1 MGTKSRQRKVILFFS
16 LFFFSPFF
24 YTFLPFSLSAWIS
37 FRFARWHASVFS
49 SFLIV
54 FSLLYR
60 RTYGLFSFFF
70 FFSFH
75 SFSLLFASNSN
86 DRLNGNKET
95 KRDWTKLPRLYW
107 QTLSIVSVAS
117 SARVPTSLYDD
128 VVRWRPGHHV
138 RGGDIEHRI
147 STGWQAKKQPP
158 RRTDPQQNSG
168 ATTR

>member
-37 FRFARWHASVFS
+37 IRTMACIRFFIVSHRFFS
-49 SFLIV
+49 IISSNVRIVLFFL
-54 FSLLYR
+54 
-60 RTYGLFSFFF
+60 